1 MNDYKRG
8 VSINYEVVEVIHKS
22 STWGNIVLK
31 VKHKDKLYILKCFPK
46 IICSMVILKF
56 KP

>member
-1 MNDYKRG
+1 MTMNDYKRG

-31 VKHKDKLYILKCFPK
+31 VKHKDKKNSK
-46 IICSMVILKF
+46 T
-56 KP
+56 